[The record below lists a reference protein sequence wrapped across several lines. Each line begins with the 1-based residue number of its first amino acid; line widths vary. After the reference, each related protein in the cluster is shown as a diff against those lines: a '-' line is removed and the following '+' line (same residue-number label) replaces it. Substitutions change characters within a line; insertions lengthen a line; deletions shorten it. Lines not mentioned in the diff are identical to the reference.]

1 MLKLDLG
8 RLERKRRLPIEAR
21 LGPDDAGLAGA
32 ELRLA
37 GPLEVRL
44 EAQLAG
50 HDVVVRGQFSG
61 EVRLACRRCLKEV
74 VLAVAE
80 EVAFVYA
87 RGVTGVEAEQQEV
100 YPLPERSAVLD
111 LEPAVREH
119 VLLAVPRLVEC
130 SVACRGLCP
139 QCGTNRNEG
148 ECACREEETDAR
160 WGPLHDLKFD

>member
-8 RLERKRRLPIEAR
+8 MLERRRRLPVEAR
-21 LGPDDAGLAGA
+21 LEPGDPEWAGA

-50 HDVVVRGQFSG
+50 HDVVVRGQLSG
-61 EVRLACRRCLKEV
+61 EVRLACRRCLTEV
-74 VLAVAE
+74 VLPVVE

-87 RGVTGVEAEQQEV
+87 RGVTGVDAERQEV

-119 VLLAVPRLVEC
+119 VVLAMPQLVEC
-130 SVACRGLCP
+130 SAACRGLCP
-139 QCGTNRNEG
+139 RCGTNLNEG

>member
-8 RLERKRRLPIEAR
+8 MLERRRRLPVEAT
-21 LGPDDAGLAGA
+21 LEPDDPEWAGA

-37 GPLEVRL
+37 GPLQVRL
-44 EAQLAG
+44 EVQMAG
-50 HDVVVRGQFSG
+50 HDVVVRGRIEG
-61 EVRLACRRCLKEV
+61 RVRLACRRCLRELT
-74 VLAVAE
+74 LAVE
-80 EVAFVYA
+80 EELAFLYA
-87 RGVTGVEAEQQEV
+87 RGVDPVEAERQEV
-100 YPLPERSAVLD
+100 YPLPERGAQLD

-130 SVACRGLCP
+130 SAACRGLCP
-139 QCGTNRNEG
+139 RCGTNLNEG